1 MTTRESFNAVNYDKE
16 VKMMKRM
23 ECKLSQDVRVEA
35 RFGPDTTK
43 EPVRIVPELS
53 LKLRDLLVQEGTKVV
68 EVVLTT
74 VIQPKKSK
82 LISAC
87 APVAKELFRRRILFI
102 FYLHLL
108 VSVLTGLWLPMP
120 MLRQIFFSR
129 AARTRLGK
137 NF

>member
-1 MTTRESFNAVNYDKE
+1 
-16 VKMMKRM
+16 MKRM

-53 LKLRDLLVQEGTKVV
+53 LKLGDLLVQEGTKVV

-74 VIQPKKSK
+74 IIQPKESK

-87 APVAKELFRRRILFI
+87 APVAKERFKRRILFI
-102 FYLHLL
+102 FTY
-108 VSVLTGLWLPMP
+108 SSP
-120 MLRQIFFSR
+120 S
-129 AARTRLGK
+129 
-137 NF
+137 

>member
-1 MTTRESFNAVNYDKE
+1 
-16 VKMMKRM
+16 MMNRM

-53 LKLRDLLVQEGTKVV
+53 LKLRDLLVQEGTEVV

-74 VIQPKKSK
+74 IIQPKESK

-87 APVAKELFRRRILFI
+87 APGAKELFKRRILFI
-102 FYLHLL
+102 YFLL
-108 VSVLTGLWLPMP
+108 LFILPIR
-120 MLRQIFFSR
+120 LRLDRPLVADANVETNILLASSTDK
-129 AARTRLGK
+129 TRDGERLLELSNLK
-137 NF
+137 